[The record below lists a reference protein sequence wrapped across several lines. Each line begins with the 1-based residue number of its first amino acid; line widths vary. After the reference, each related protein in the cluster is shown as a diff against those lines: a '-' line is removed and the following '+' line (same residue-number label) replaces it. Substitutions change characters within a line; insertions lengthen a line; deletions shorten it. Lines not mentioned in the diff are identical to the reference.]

1 MRHTII
7 VLTALLFAGP
17 AVASNKVQKDV
28 GSSTWKFTVHWKDHA
43 GKKQNVEYR
52 LPTKTVERDLDK
64 RLRFNQGALTHRVI
78 QAINAYGK
86 ELKGASFKA
95 KKVKGQIKLVDQ
107 KGSGAKLKQ
116 ASNELPGV
124 IEKAKKTFM
133 RRNGWTLLDG
143 SIIPNHAAHAARYA
157 DDVLPLA
164 KALGS
169 GKLSKR
175 AFAERAIG
183 FVQAIPYEIGKEGRD
198 KGFRR
203 PLSVLAR
210 NRGDCDSKATL
221 YLALMKAAHPEL
233 QSGFVYI
240 KGHAY
245 VGLGLPP
252 KKTDLVFNADG
263 RKWVIAEPVGPAL
276 VAVGKA
282 AQKSERKAKRG
293 KIEFR
298 RTLRPEGL

>member
-1 MRHTII
+1 MRHILII
-7 VLTALLFAGP
+7 LTALLCASP
-17 AVASNKVQKDV
+17 AMARNKVQKEQ
-28 GSSTWKFTVHWKDHA
+28 GSSSWKFKVSWKDHR
-43 GKKQNVEYR
+43 GKKQNLEYR
-52 LPTKTVERDLDK
+52 LVSKTVERDLDK
-64 RLRFNQGALTHRVI
+64 SLKFKPAAMTHRII

-86 ELKGASFKA
+86 DYKGASFTA
-95 KKVKGQIKLVDQ
+95 KKDKGGFKLVNP
-107 KGSGAKLKQ
+107 KGKNIKKAVAGIPKVRDKAQ
-116 ASNELPGV
+116 A
-124 IEKAKKTFM
+124 TFM

-143 SIIPNHAAHAARYA
+143 KIIPNHAAHAARYA

-164 KALGS
+164 KALGADS
-169 GKLSKR
+169 LSKR

-183 FVQAIPYEIGKEGRD
+183 FVQEIPYEIGKEGRD

-221 YLALMKAAHPEL
+221 YLALLKAAHPDL

-245 VGLGLPP
+245 VGLGIAP
-252 KKTDLVFNADG
+252 KKGDLVFEADG
-263 RKWVIAEPVGPAL
+263 AKWVIAEPVGPAL

-282 AQKSERKAKRG
+282 GPKSERKAKRG
-293 KIEFR
+293 RIEFR
-298 RTLRPEGL
+298 RTRRPEGL